1 MPVVMLVKCE
11 KCGYENFPQHRFC
24 GMCAAPLRIPGVAA
38 PPPSPPAAKTSLLPV
53 QHATP
58 KYEERPATPVEER
71 SATPLKEAAPQKVS
85 GPSFLGLG
93 QEPVEDKSF
102 SYLFED
108 ETPTHRGRNLV
119 VILLIAAAAVAA
131 IWHWRQDL
139 RVVVDRLLNTLPA
152 ATKPAATDKTDSN
165 PPAPATTDAT
175 AASSNSPTTAP
186 QPGGTATPTPAAQ
199 NPIPPA
205 TDAATAPPQAS
216 AKTNSTQG
224 GAEAQAQAQA
234 PNQSPAENASP
245 KAPPAH
251 EESGNAADA
260 DEAPISPSNARKPV
274 TKAARTAPMTSRAD
288 DLEAQGE
295 KYLYGNGVPENCTRA
310 RTNLMAAAEHSNAQA
325 QSVLGTMYATGH
337 CATRDLPTAYRWFGR
352 SLRQD
357 PKNTRLEKDLQV
369 LWNQMT
375 PDERQLAMRS
385 GR

>member
-11 KCGYENFPQHRFC
+11 KCGYENFPQHRYC
-24 GMCAAPLRIPGVAA
+24 GMCAAPLRISGMAA
-38 PPPSPPAAKTSLLPV
+38 PPPTPPPAPTPVPPV

-58 KYEERPATPVEER
+58 KYEERPATP
-71 SATPLKEAAPQKVS
+71 LKEAAPLQVS

-93 QEPVEDKSF
+93 QEPAEDKSF

-119 VILLIAAAAVAA
+119 MILLIAAAAAA
-131 IWHWRQDL
+131 IWYWRQDL
-139 RVVVDRLLNTLPA
+139 RAVADRLLNTLPA
-152 ATKPAATDKTDSN
+152 ATKPAATDKTESN
-165 PPAPATTDAT
+165 SPAPATTDST
-175 AASSNSPTTAP
+175 AGGASSTSPPTAS
-186 QPGGTATPTPAAQ
+186 QPGGTATQTPAAQ
-199 NPIPPA
+199 NPPPSA
-205 TDAATAPPQAS
+205 TDAAAAPPPEGS
-216 AKTNSTQG
+216 GKTDSTRS
-224 GAEAQAQAQA
+224 GAEAQV

-245 KAPPAH
+245 KGSPAH
-251 EESGNAADA
+251 GESGETADS
-260 DEAPISPSNARKPV
+260 DEAPTPPSNARKPV
-274 TKAARTAPMTSRAD
+274 TKAARTTPMTSRAD

-310 RTNLMAAAEHSNAQA
+310 RTNLLAAAEHSNAQA

-357 PKNTRLEKDLQV
+357 PKNTRLEQDLKV

-375 PDERQLAMRS
+375 PGERQLAMRS

>member
-11 KCGYENFPQHRFC
+11 KCGYENFPQHRYC
-24 GMCAAPLRIPGVAA
+24 GMCAAPLRIPGMAA
-38 PPPSPPAAKTSLLPV
+38 PAPSPPPAKTSLPPV
-53 QHATP
+53 QHAP
-58 KYEERPATPVEER
+58 FKYDERP
-71 SATPLKEAAPQKVS
+71 ATPLKEAAPRQVS

-93 QEPVEDKSF
+93 QEPAEDKSF

-119 VILLIAAAAVAA
+119 VILLIAAAMAAA

-165 PPAPATTDAT
+165 APAPATTDSAAGGTSSTPT
-175 AASSNSPTTAP
+175 AAS
-186 QPGGTATPTPAAQ
+186 QPGGTATQTPAAQ
-199 NPIPPA
+199 NAIPPA
-205 TDAATAPPQAS
+205 TDAATAPPPEAS
-216 AKTNSTQG
+216 AKTDSTQG
-224 GAEAQAQAQA
+224 GTEAQA
-234 PNQSPAENASP
+234 PKHSPAENASP
-245 KAPPAH
+245 KASSAH
-251 EESGNAADA
+251 EESGETADA
-260 DEAPISPSNARKPV
+260 DEAPTPPSNVRKPV
-274 TKAARTAPMTSRAD
+274 TKAARTTAMTSRAD

-295 KYLYGNGVPENCTRA
+295 KYLYGNGVLENCTRA
-310 RTNLMAAAEHSNAQA
+310 RTNLLAAAEHSNAQA

-375 PDERQLAMRS
+375 PGERQLAMRS

>member
-1 MPVVMLVKCE
+1 MLVKCE
-11 KCGYENFPQHRFC
+11 KCGYENFPQHRYC
-24 GMCAAPLRIPGVAA
+24 GMCAAPLRTPGMAA
-38 PPPSPPAAKTSLLPV
+38 PPPSPPPAKSSLPPV
-53 QHATP
+53 QHTTP
-58 KYEERPATPVEER
+58 KFEERP
-71 SATPLKEAAPQKVS
+71 ATPLKEAAPRQVS

-108 ETPTHRGRNLV
+108 ESPSHRGRNLV
-119 VILLIAAAAVAA
+119 VILLIAAAAAAA

-165 PPAPATTDAT
+165 SPGPAATDST
-175 AASSNSPTTAP
+175 AASSTSPATSP
-186 QPGGTATPTPAAQ
+186 QPGGTATQTPAAQ
-199 NPIPPA
+199 NPPA
-205 TDAATAPPQAS
+205 TDAATAPPEAS
-216 AKTNSTQG
+216 GKSDTTQG
-224 GAEAQAQAQA
+224 GTEAQA
-234 PNQSPAENASP
+234 PNQSPTENASP
-245 KAPPAH
+245 KASPAH
-251 EESGNAADA
+251 EESGETADA
-260 DEAPISPSNARKPV
+260 DEAPTPPSNARKPV
-274 TKAARTAPMTSRAD
+274 TKAARTTPVTSRED

-310 RTNLMAAAEHSNAQA
+310 RTNLLAAAEHSNAQA

-375 PDERQLAMRS
+375 PGERQLAMRS

>member
-11 KCGYENFPQHRFC
+11 KCGYENFPQHRYC
-24 GMCAAPLRIPGVAA
+24 GMCAAPLRIPGMAT
-38 PPPSPPAAKTSLLPV
+38 PPPPPPPPVKTSLPPV

-58 KYEERPATPVEER
+58 KYEERPATP
-71 SATPLKEAAPQKVS
+71 LKEVAPRPVS

-93 QEPVEDKSF
+93 QEPAEDKSF

-119 VILLIAAAAVAA
+119 VILLIAAAAAAA

-165 PPAPATTDAT
+165 SPAPATTDAT
-175 AASSNSPTTAP
+175 AGGVSSTSSPTSS
-186 QPGGTATPTPAAQ
+186 QPGGTATQTPAAQ
-199 NPIPPA
+199 NPTPAA
-205 TDAATAPPQAS
+205 TDAAATAPPPVVS
-216 AKTNSTQG
+216 GKTDSTQG
-224 GAEAQAQAQA
+224 GAEAQV
-234 PNQSPAENASP
+234 PEQSPAANASP
-245 KAPPAH
+245 KTSPAH
-251 EESGNAADA
+251 EESGETADS
-260 DEAPISPSNARKPV
+260 DEAPTPPSNARKPV
-274 TKAARTAPMTSRAD
+274 TKAARTTTMTSRAD

-310 RTNLMAAAEHSNAQA
+310 RTNLLAAAEHSNAQA

-357 PKNTRLEKDLQV
+357 PKNTRLEQDLKV